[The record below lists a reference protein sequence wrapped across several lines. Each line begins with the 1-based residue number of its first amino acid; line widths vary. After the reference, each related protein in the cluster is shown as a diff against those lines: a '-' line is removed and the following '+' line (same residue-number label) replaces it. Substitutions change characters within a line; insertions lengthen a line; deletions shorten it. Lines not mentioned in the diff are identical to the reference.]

1 MDNMVIL
8 LPVVSGGLFLLADV
22 LVHHF
27 LTGVVPVY
35 ARFPELFVGGTQS
48 LQLVRQHLVLCGGQ
62 LFGGAGQFLQSID
75 HVVYGWAG
83 YVRHPGSPFPDL
95 IPNLFVFGQFLLSL
109 GHGTPHLL

>member
-1 MDNMVIL
+1 MGNMVIL

-35 ARFPELFVGGTQS
+35 AGVPELFVGGTQFFH
-48 LQLVRQHLVLCGGQ
+48 LVGQQLVLCRGQ
-62 LFGGAGQFLQSID
+62 LFGGAGQFLQSIE

-83 YVRHPGSPFPDL
+83 YVRYFGSPFPDL
-95 IPNLFVFGQFLLSL
+95 IPNLFVFGKSTLSS
-109 GHGTPHLL
+109 HH